1 MIGRIFSHYRVLEK
15 IGGGGMGVVYK
26 AEDTDLGR
34 FVALKFLP
42 DNVAQ
47 DPQALTRFQRE
58 AKAASAVNHPN
69 IGTIHEIGKHDG
81 HPFIVM
87 EFLDGMTL
95 KHRIGN
101 RPMDLDSILTLAI
114 EIADAL
120 DAAHAEGIIHRDI
133 KPANVFVT
141 KRGHAKVMDFGL
153 AKVVI
158 TASSA
163 SRIAAAGTLTGS
175 LDDPHLTSPGS
186 ALGTVAYMSPEQAKG
201 KELDARTDLFSFGAL
216 LYEMATGALPFYGET
231 SALIFDAILHSD
243 PPPAIRFNR
252 EIPPKLE
259 DIISK
264 ALEKDR
270 ALRYQSAAEM
280 KADLQRLKRDLE
292 TGRVPSASSDRV
304 AVVQETST
312 QPVIASAT
320 PVPVSGSVA
329 TLPSTGTVKPAELP
343 AARKKT
349 LWKVLIP
356 SAAVVVALIAGG
368 LYYRSHRAK
377 PLTEKDTIVL
387 ADFAN
392 TTGDSVFDDTLKTAL
407 NVSLNQSPFL
417 NVLSDSKVTR
427 TLKLMTRPPDT
438 KLTADVARELCQRA
452 SSKAYIAGSI
462 ARLGSEYVLGL
473 KAVNCQNGDAVA
485 EVQITASTKEKVLDA
500 LGTAASK
507 LRAKLGESL
516 ATVQRFD
523 VPLSEATTSSLDALK
538 AYSLGLRIGHQ
549 NGADAALP
557 YQQHAIELDP
567 NFAIGYWAI
576 GAAYSG
582 RNEIGR
588 ANEYYTKAFQL
599 REHASE
605 REALT
610 ISALYYASVTGELDK
625 AARTYQEWIASY
637 PRDNRAYLNLGNMY
651 AEQGQYEK
659 AMQVYRESLN
669 LAPENLGPYVNL
681 ANMFLALQRF
691 DEAMQT
697 IQQAQARKLD
707 DFAFHTALY
716 ALGFVAGDSAAM
728 AQEQQWFAG
737 KPEENFGLSL
747 ASDTEAYAGHLG
759 KARELTRQSVDSAI
773 RNDSKESGAI
783 WLENSAVR
791 DAAFGK
797 LAEAR
802 QAAADGL
809 KLVPNNQGVEV
820 EAALSYAMAGD
831 SDHAEAPAQ
840 DLNQRFPLDT
850 QMQSLWLSAI
860 QAQRALNQKNPALAL
875 DSLKPPSTGDLGE
888 ILFVANISCLYPTYI
903 RGQAYLAGGQGAQA
917 AAEFQKI
924 LDHSGIVWNW
934 TGALA
939 RLGVARANALEAR
952 TSQGAD
958 SDAARARAFA
968 AYKGF
973 LTLWKDA
980 DADIPILKEAK
991 AEFSRLQ

>member
-1 MIGRIFSHYRVLEK
+1 MIDEIVSHYRVIERL
-15 IGGGGMGVVYK
+15 GSGGMGVVYK
-26 AEDTDLGR
+26 AQDTRLDR

-42 DNVAQ
+42 EELARDA
-47 DPQALTRFQRE
+47 QALERFRRE
-58 AKAASAVNHPN
+58 AKAASALNHPN
-69 IGTIHEIGKHDG
+69 ICTIYDIGEQDG
-81 HPFIVM
+81 RPFIVM
-87 EFLDGMTL
+87 EFIEGVLL
-95 KHRIGN
+95 KQCITGH
-101 RPMDLDSILTLAI
+101 PLESHILLSLAA
-114 EIADAL
+114 EIAGAL
-120 DAAHAEGIIHRDI
+120 DAVHSLGIIHRDI
-133 KPANVFVT
+133 KPSNLFVT
-141 KRGHAKVMDFGL
+141 PLGHAKILDFGL
-153 AKVVI
+153 AKMGNSVNLQEAEQVHE
-158 TASSA
+158 ASTVTQEDLT
-163 SRIAAAGTLTGS
+163 AAGAT
-175 LDDPHLTSPGS
+175 PG
-186 ALGTVAYMSPEQAKG
+186 TIAYMAPEQIRG
-201 KELDARTDLFSFGAL
+201 EDLDPRTDLFSFGGV
-216 LYEMATGALPFYGET
+216 LYQMATGCLPFERKTLGAT
-231 SALIFDAILHSD
+231 FAAILHE
-243 PPPAIRFNR
+243 PAEPVTRLN
-252 EIPPKLE
+252 PKLPRKLE
-259 DIISK
+259 KIISK

-270 ALRYQSAAEM
+270 DRRYQHASEIRRE
-280 KADLQRLKRDLE
+280 LQQLRGL
-292 TGRVPSASSDRV
+292 AH
-304 AVVQETST
+304 
-312 QPVIASAT
+312 
-320 PVPVSGSVA
+320 
-329 TLPSTGTVKPAELP
+329 PAP
-343 AARKKT
+343 
-349 LWKVLIP
+349 IP
-356 SAAVVVALIAGG
+356 SATSTSVPSKPKRLPKEEPPRNEKLRKLGIRSGLAVLALLVAVGTFGVL
-368 LYYRSHRAK
+368 RSRAHAASK
-377 PLTEKDTIVL
+377 LHDADTIVL

-392 TTGDSVFDDTLKTAL
+392 STGDPVFDDTLKTGLSVA
-407 NVSLNQSPFL
+407 LNQSPFL
-417 NVLSDSKVTR
+417 NIISDHKVVA
-427 TLKLMTRPPDT
+427 TLKLMMRAPDT
-438 KLTADVARELCQRA
+438 KLTPDVASDLCQRA

-462 ARLGSEYVLGL
+462 VSLGTQYVLAL
-473 KAVNCQNGDAVA
+473 KAVNCQSGDLLAQEQA
-485 EVQITASTKEKVLDA
+485 TAATKEKVLNA
-500 LGTAASK
+500 LGKAASK
-507 LRAKLGESL
+507 LRSELGESL
-516 ATVQRFD
+516 VTVQKFD
-523 VPLSEATTSSLDALK
+523 VPLSEATTSSLEALK

-567 NFAIGYWAI
+567 NFAIGYSAI

-860 QAQRALNQKNPALAL
+860 QA
-875 DSLKPPSTGDLGE
+875 
-888 ILFVANISCLYPTYI
+888 
-903 RGQAYLAGGQGAQA
+903 
-917 AAEFQKI
+917 
-924 LDHSGIVWNW
+924 
-934 TGALA
+934 
-939 RLGVARANALEAR
+939 
-952 TSQGAD
+952 
-958 SDAARARAFA
+958 
-968 AYKGF
+968 
-973 LTLWKDA
+973 
-980 DADIPILKEAK
+980 
-991 AEFSRLQ
+991 